1 MADTTMGTAGARPG
15 LFLRN
20 ATGLVKAWS
29 TFDAF
34 VYSFWSINLITL
46 GLYGMS
52 YVYWVP
58 DGQLLAAIVIFG
70 ILTTFL
76 VITYAMLVSVMPRTG
91 GDYAW
96 QSRVLGG
103 GLGFVLSITGW
114 WFTLFLWAPIYANI
128 LNVQFFLPLAY
139 TLKLSG
145 ISTFFTSQTGLFVS
159 CLIVLA
165 FVSIVVTLGMETYAR
180 IQKICFWIGL
190 FGLVVVCGLLLFAS
204 QTDFQNAFNRE
215 AASLFGATGNAYQS
229 TIDLGTKAGYTQHDF
244 GAFSLGPI
252 FLLMPFLAFYLLWPN
267 WGATLYGEVRG
278 AKDIR
283 KPFWSMFWGL
293 WVTIGLVALV
303 MILIVKTMGWQFYNS
318 ANAAYYNYALYGG
331 AATPVTTWPYPVMF
345 AGWLVDNHL
354 FQAVL
359 IVVMGLWFFGWAGTL
374 FLSSTRVIFAAA
386 FDRVLPSWAA
396 NISAK
401 RRVPYGSL
409 VLMIVPSIVISAVY
423 SYVPKFQGIFLDA
436 TAVLAVT
443 FLATV
448 VAAIILPWRR
458 KDLYDASP
466 VAQYKVLGVPTITVV
481 AVITAIF
488 LVFML
493 YEWSFNKDN
502 LYGTD
507 LQLNNFVIGSALNS
521 VYYFLATYVVA
532 IAIYVVARV
541 VRSRQGIDLA
551 RIHHEIPVE

>member
-1 MADTTMGTAGARPG
+1 
-15 LFLRN
+15 
-20 ATGLVKAWS
+20 
-29 TFDAF
+29 
-34 VYSFWSINLITL
+34 
-46 GLYGMS
+46 
-52 YVYWVP
+52 
-58 DGQLLAAIVIFG
+58 
-70 ILTTFL
+70 
-76 VITYAMLVSVMPRTG
+76 
-91 GDYAW
+91 
-96 QSRVLGG
+96 
-103 GLGFVLSITGW
+103 
-114 WFTLFLWAPIYANI
+114 
-128 LNVQFFLPLAY
+128 
-139 TLKLSG
+139 
-145 ISTFFTSQTGLFVS
+145 
-159 CLIVLA
+159 
-165 FVSIVVTLGMETYAR
+165 
-180 IQKICFWIGL
+180 
-190 FGLVVVCGLLLFAS
+190 
-204 QTDFQNAFNRE
+204 
-215 AASLFGATGNAYQS
+215 
-229 TIDLGTKAGYTQHDF
+229 
-244 GAFSLGPI
+244 
-252 FLLMPFLAFYLLWPN
+252 
-267 WGATLYGEVRG
+267 
-278 AKDIR
+278 
-283 KPFWSMFWGL
+283 
-293 WVTIGLVALV
+293 

-331 AATPVTTWPYPVMF
+331 DATPVTTWPYPVMF
-345 AGWLVDNHL
+345 AGWLVDSHL
-354 FQAVL
+354 FQALL
-359 IVVMGLWFFGWAGTL
+359 IIVMGLWFFGWAGTL

-423 SYVPKFQGIFLDA
+423 SYVPKFQSIFLDA

-488 LVFML
+488 LLFML

-532 IAIYVVARV
+532 IAIYVIARV
-541 VRSRQGIDLA
+541 VRNRQGIDLS

>member
-1 MADTTMGTAGARPG
+1 MADATMGAPGAARPG

-34 VYSFWSINLITL
+34 VYSFWSVNLITL

-52 YVYWVP
+52 FVYTVP
-58 DGQLLAAIVIFG
+58 DGQLLAAILVFG
-70 ILTTFL
+70 VLTTFL

-103 GLGFVLSITGW
+103 GLGFVMSITGW

-128 LNVQFFLPLAY
+128 LVVQFFSPLAY
-139 TLKLSG
+139 TMGATSVA
-145 ISTFFTSQTGLFVS
+145 TFFTSQTGVFVS

-165 FVSIVVTLGMETYAR
+165 FVSVVVTVGMETYAR

-190 FGLVVVCGLLLFAS
+190 AGLAVVCGLLLFNS
-204 QTDFQNAFNRE
+204 QSDFQNAFNRE
-215 AASLFGATGNAYQS
+215 ATSIFGAPANAYQA
-229 TIDLGTKAGYTQHDF
+229 TIDAASKGGFAGSDF
-244 GAFSLGPI
+244 GHFAFGPI
-252 FLLMPFLAFYLLWPN
+252 FLLLPWLAFYLLWPN

-293 WVTIGLVALV
+293 WVTVAMVALV
-303 MILIVKTMGWQFYNS
+303 VILIVKTMGWNFYQAANS
-318 ANAAYYNYALYGG
+318 AYWSSVFLIPNAPAP
-331 AATPVTTWPYPVMF
+331 PVPIWPYPVMF
-345 AGWLVDNHL
+345 AGWLVDNHF
-354 FQAVL
+354 FQALL
-359 IVVMGLWFFGWAGTL
+359 IIVMGLWFFGWAGTL

-386 FDRVLPSWAA
+386 FDRVLPAWAA

-409 VLMIVPSIVISAVY
+409 VLMIVPSIVISAIY
-423 SYVPKFQGIFLDA
+423 AYKPSFASIFIDA
-436 TAVLAVT
+436 TAVLALT
-443 FLATV
+443 FFATV

-458 KDLYDASP
+458 KDLYNASP
-466 VAQYKVLGVPTITVV
+466 IANYKVAGIPAITVV
-481 AVITAIF
+481 GVITGLF
-488 LVFML
+488 LLFML
-493 YEWSFNKDN
+493 YEWSFNAAD
-502 LYGTD
+502 LYGTT
-507 LQLNNFVIGSALNS
+507 LSSTANS
-521 VYYFLATYVVA
+521 VYYFLATYAVAVV
-532 IAIYVVARV
+532 IYVAARV
-541 VRSRQGIDLA
+541 IRKRQGIDLA

>member
-1 MADTTMGTAGARPG
+1 MAEATMGGSRPS

-34 VYSFWSINLITL
+34 VYSFWSVNLITL

-52 YVYWVP
+52 FVYTVP
-58 DGQLLAAIVIFG
+58 DGQVIAAILLFG

-76 VITYAMLVSVMPRTG
+76 VITYAMLISVMPRTG

-128 LNVQFFLPLAY
+128 LVVQFFGPLAY
-139 TLKLSG
+139 TLGSPDTA
-145 ISTFFTSQTGLFVS
+145 TFFASSTGIFVS

-165 FVSIVVTLGMETYAR
+165 FVSLVVTMGMETYAR
-180 IQKICFWIGL
+180 IQKLCFWIGL
-190 FGLVVVCGLLLFAS
+190 GGLIVVCGLLLFYS
-204 QTDFQNAFNRE
+204 QSDFQSAFNRE
-215 AASLFGATGNAYQS
+215 ATSLFGAPANAYQA
-229 TIDLGTKAGYTQHDF
+229 TIDAASKAGFAGSTF
-244 GAFSLGPI
+244 GTFTFGPI
-252 FLLMPFLAFYLLWPN
+252 LLLLPWLAFYLLWPN

-293 WVTIGLVALV
+293 WVTVGLVVLV
-303 MILIVKTMGWQFYNS
+303 VILIVKTIGWNFYQS
-318 ANAAYYNYALYGG
+318 ANSLYWGSLYGG
-331 AATPVTTWPYPVMF
+331 PAPVIPVWPYPVMF
-345 AGWLVDNHL
+345 AGWLVDNSI
-354 FQAVL
+354 FQALL
-359 IVVMGLWFFGWAGTL
+359 IIVMGLWFFGWAGTL

-409 VLMIVPSIVISAVY
+409 ALMILPSIVISAIYAYKPSFTSV
-423 SYVPKFQGIFLDA
+423 FLDA
-436 TAVLAVT
+436 TAVLALT
-443 FLATV
+443 FFATV

-466 VAQYKVLGVPTITVV
+466 IAKWKVAGVPAITVV
-481 AVITAIF
+481 GVITGLF
-488 LVFML
+488 LLFML
-493 YEWSFNKDN
+493 WEWSFNGAD
-502 LYGTD
+502 LYGTT
-507 LQLNNFVIGSALNS
+507 FSSTPNS
-521 VYYFLATYVVA
+521 VYYFLATYIVAVV
-532 IAIYVVARV
+532 IYVVARF
-541 VRSRQGIDLA
+541 VRKSQGIDLS

>member
-1 MADTTMGTAGARPG
+1 MAESTMGGPAPARPG

-34 VYSFWSINLITL
+34 IYSFWSINLITL

-52 YVYWVP
+52 FVYTVP
-58 DGQLLAAIVIFG
+58 DGQLVAG
-70 ILTTFL
+70 ILLFGVLVTFL

-114 WFTLFLWAPIYANI
+114 WFTLFLWTPIYANI
-128 LNVQFFLPLAY
+128 LVVQFFAPLAY
-139 TLKLSG
+139 TLGATSVASFFISPTG
-145 ISTFFTSQTGLFVS
+145 IFVS

-165 FVSIVVTLGMETYAR
+165 FVSIVVTMGMETYAR
-180 IQKICFWIGL
+180 IQKVCFWIGL
-190 FGLVVVCGLLLFAS
+190 AGLAVVCGLLLVYS
-204 QTDFQNAFNRE
+204 QSDFQNAFNRE
-215 AASLFGATGNAYQS
+215 ATSLFGAAPNSAYQG
-229 TIDLGTKAGYTQHDF
+229 TIDAASKTFGGSNF
-244 GAFSLGPI
+244 GALSFGP
-252 FLLMPFLAFYLLWPN
+252 LLLLLPWLAFYLLWPN

-293 WVTIGLVALV
+293 WVTVALV
-303 MILIVKTMGWQFYNS
+303 VVVVLLINKTIGWNFYQS
-318 ANAAYYNYALYGG
+318 ANAAYWNSLFAVSG
-331 AATPVTTWPYPVMF
+331 AVAPPVPIWPYPVMF
-345 AGWLVDNHL
+345 AGFLVNNHL
-354 FQAVL
+354 FQALL
-359 IVVMGLWFFGWAGTL
+359 IIVMGLWFFGWAGTL

-386 FDRVLPSWAA
+386 FDRVLPAWAA

-409 VLMIVPSIVISAVY
+409 ILMIVPSIVISAIYAYKPSFTSV
-423 SYVPKFQGIFLDA
+423 FLDA
-436 TAVLAVT
+436 TAVLALT
-443 FLATV
+443 FFATT

-458 KDLYDASP
+458 KDLYNASP
-466 VAQYKVLGVPTITVV
+466 IANWKFAGIPAITIVG
-481 AVITAIF
+481 VITGAF
-488 LVFML
+488 LLFML
-493 YEWSFNKDN
+493 WEWSFNSAD
-502 LYGTD
+502 LYGTT
-507 LQLNNFVIGSALNS
+507 FSSTPNS
-521 VYYFLATYVVA
+521 VYYFLATYIVAVV
-532 IAIYVVARV
+532 IYVVARI
-541 VRSRQGIDLA
+541 VRKRQGIDLD

>member
-1 MADTTMGTAGARPG
+1 MADTTMGSGAAARPG

-34 VYSFWSINLITL
+34 VYSFWSVNLITL

-52 YVYWVP
+52 YVYTVP
-58 DGQLLAAIVIFG
+58 DGQVLAAILLFG

-128 LNVQFFLPLAY
+128 LVVQFFSPLAY
-139 TLKLSG
+139 TLG
-145 ISTFFTSQTGLFVS
+145 WTNVATFFTSQTGVFVA

-165 FVSIVVTLGMETYAR
+165 FVSIVVTLGMETYAK
-180 IQKICFWIGL
+180 IQKVCFWIGL
-190 FGLVVVCGLLLFAS
+190 AGLVVVCGLLLFAS
-204 QTDFQNAFNRE
+204 QSDFQNAFNRE
-215 AASLFGATGNAYQS
+215 ATSLFGAKAGAYQA
-229 TIDLGTKAGYTQHDF
+229 TIDTASKTFSGSDF
-244 GAFSLGPI
+244 GHFAFGPI
-252 FLLMPFLAFYLLWPN
+252 LLLLPWLAFYLLWPN

-293 WVTIGLVALV
+293 WVTVAMVALV
-303 MILIVKTMGWQFYNS
+303 VILIVKTMGWNFYQS
-318 ANAAYYNYALYGG
+318 ANAAYWNSVFAVSG
-331 AATPVTTWPYPVMF
+331 AQAPPVPIWPYPVMM

-354 FQAVL
+354 FQALL
-359 IVVMGLWFFGWAGTL
+359 IIVMGLWFFGWAGTL

-423 SYVPKFQGIFLDA
+423 AYRPTFASVFLDA
-436 TAVLAVT
+436 TAVLALT

-466 VAQYKVLGVPTITVV
+466 IANYKIGGIPTITIVG
-481 AVITAIF
+481 VITGIF
-488 LVFML
+488 LLFML
-493 YEWSFNKDN
+493 YEWSFNAAD
-502 LYGTD
+502 LYGTSF
-507 LQLNNFVIGSALNS
+507 QSTLNS
-521 VYYFLATYVVA
+521 VYYFVATYVVA
-532 IAIYVVARV
+532 IVIYVAARII
-541 VRSRQGIDLA
+541 RSRQGIDLR

>member
-1 MADTTMGTAGARPG
+1 MADTTLGAGAAARPG

-34 VYSFWSINLITL
+34 VYSFWSVNLITL

-52 YVYWVP
+52 FVYTVP
-58 DGQLLAAIVIFG
+58 DGQLLVAILLFG
-70 ILTTFL
+70 VLTTFL
-76 VITYAMLVSVMPRTG
+76 VVTYAMLVSVMPRTG

-128 LNVQFFLPLAY
+128 LVVQFFSPLAY
-139 TLKLSG
+139 TLG
-145 ISTFFTSQTGLFVS
+145 WTGVATFFTSQTGVFVS

-165 FVSIVVTLGMETYAR
+165 FVAIVVTMGMETYAR

-190 FGLVVVCGLLLFAS
+190 VGLAVVCVILLFSS
-204 QTDFQNAFNRE
+204 QSDFQSAFNRE
-215 AASLFGATGNAYQS
+215 ASSLFGAPANAYQA
-229 TIDLGTKAGYTQHDF
+229 TIDAASKAGFAGSDF
-244 GAFSLGPI
+244 GHFSFGPV
-252 FLLMPFLAFYLLWPN
+252 LLLLPWLAFYLLWPN

-293 WVTIGLVALV
+293 WVTVAMV
-303 MILIVKTMGWQFYNS
+303 AVVVILIVKTMGWNFYQS
-318 ANAAYYNYALYGG
+318 ANSLYWGSLYGG
-331 AATPVTTWPYPVMF
+331 PAPIVPIWPYPVMF

-354 FQAVL
+354 FQALL
-359 IVVMGLWFFGWAGTL
+359 IIVMGLWFFGWAGTL

-409 VLMIVPSIVISAVY
+409 VLMIVPSLVVSAVY
-423 SYVPKFQGIFLDA
+423 AYKPNFASVFLDA
-436 TAVLAVT
+436 TAVLALT

-466 VAQYKVLGVPTITVV
+466 VARYKIGGIPTITIVG
-481 AVITAIF
+481 VITAIF
-488 LVFML
+488 LLFML
-493 YEWSFNKDN
+493 YEWSFNAAD
-502 LYGTD
+502 LYGTSF
-507 LQLNNFVIGSALNS
+507 QSTLNS
-521 VYYFLATYVVA
+521 VYYFVATYVVA
-532 IAIYVVARV
+532 IVIYVAARII
-541 VRSRQGIDLA
+541 RSRQGIDLR

>member
-1 MADTTMGTAGARPG
+1 MADATMGPAGGAARPS

-52 YVYWVP
+52 FVYTVP
-58 DGQLLAAIVIFG
+58 DGQILAGIILFG
-70 ILTTFL
+70 VLVTFL

-128 LNVQFFLPLAY
+128 LVVQFFSPLAY
-139 TLKLSG
+139 TVG
-145 ISTFFTSQTGLFVS
+145 WTNVATFFTSQTGVFVS

-180 IQKICFWIGL
+180 IQKVCFWIGL
-190 FGLVVVCGLLLFAS
+190 AGLAVVCALLLFAS
-204 QTDFQNAFNRE
+204 PSDFQNAFNRE
-215 AASLFGATGNAYQS
+215 ATSLFGAPANAYQA
-229 TIDLGTKAGYTQHDF
+229 TIDAASKTFSYTNFSHFDF
-244 GAFSLGPI
+244 GPI
-252 FLLMPFLAFYLLWPN
+252 LLLLPWLAFYLLWPN

-278 AKDIR
+278 AKDVR

-293 WVTIGLVALV
+293 WVTVALVALV
-303 MILIVKTMGWQFYNS
+303 LLLMVKTMGWQFYQS
-318 ANAAYYNYALYGG
+318 ANAAYWNSVYAVSG
-331 AATPVTTWPYPVMF
+331 AAAPPVPIWPYPVMF
-345 AGWLVDNHL
+345 AGWLVDNKL
-354 FQAVL
+354 FQVVL

-409 VLMIVPSIVISAVY
+409 ILMIVPSIVVSAIYAYKPTFTSV
-423 SYVPKFQGIFLDA
+423 FLDA
-436 TAVLAVT
+436 TAVLALT
-443 FLATV
+443 FFATV
-448 VAAIILPWRR
+448 VAAVILPWRR

-466 VAQYKVLGVPTITVV
+466 IANWKIAGIPTISIVG
-481 AVITAIF
+481 VITGAF
-488 LVFML
+488 LLFML
-493 YEWSFNKDN
+493 YEWSFNSAD
-502 LYGTD
+502 LYGTT
-507 LQLNNFVIGSALNS
+507 FSSTPNS
-521 VYYFLATYVVA
+521 VYYFLATYIVAVV
-532 IAIYVVARV
+532 IYIVARV
-541 VRSRQGIDLA
+541 VRKNQGIDLS

>member
-1 MADTTMGTAGARPG
+1 MATTTANPPRQT

-34 VYSFWSINLITL
+34 LYSFWSINLVTL

-52 YVYWVP
+52 FLYVIP
-58 DGQLLAAIVIFG
+58 DGQVLGGVLLTGV
-70 ILTTFL
+70 LVTFL
-76 VITYAMLVSVMPRTG
+76 VLTYAMLVSAMPRAG

-96 QSRVLGG
+96 QSRILGG
-103 GLGFVLSITGW
+103 GIGFVLAITGW

-128 LNVQFFLPLAY
+128 LIVQFFSPLAY
-139 TLKLSG
+139 TLGLTNVA
-145 ISTFFTSQTGLFVS
+145 TFFGQPGGGFLS
-159 CLIVLA
+159 CLVVLA
-165 FVSIVVTLGMETYAR
+165 FVSVVVTLGMEFYAKV
-180 IQKICFWIGL
+180 QKVCFWIGIV
-190 FGLVVVCGLLLFAS
+190 GLLVVCGLLLFAS
-204 QTDFQNAFNRE
+204 NSDFQAAFNRE
-215 AASLFGATGNAYQS
+215 ASSLYGVTGNAYQA
-229 TIDLGTKAGYTQHDF
+229 TVDAGTKAGYTPHDF
-244 GAFSLGPI
+244 GYFAIGPV
-252 FLLMPFLAFYLLWPN
+252 FLLMPWLAFYMLWPN

-293 WVTIGLVALV
+293 WVTVGLVALV
-303 MILIVKTMGWQFYNS
+303 VVLTVKTIGWQFYNE
-318 ANAAYYNYALYGG
+318 ANAAYWSGTA
-331 AATPVTTWPYPVMF
+331 PVPGWPYPVMY
-345 AGWLVDNHL
+345 AGWLVNNHL
-354 FQAVL
+354 FQALL
-359 IVVMGLWFFGWAGTL
+359 ILVMGLWFFGWAGTL

-401 RRVPYGSL
+401 RRVPYGAL
-409 VLMIVPSIVISAVY
+409 VLMIVPSVVISAIY
-423 SYVPKFQGIFLDA
+423 SYVPKFQSVFLDA
-436 TAVLAVT
+436 TAVLALT

-466 VAQYKVLGVPTITVV
+466 VARYKVAGVPTITVV

-488 LVFML
+488 LAFML
-493 YEWSFNKDN
+493 YEWSFNSGN
-502 LYGTD
+502 LYGTSF
-507 LQLNNFVIGSALNS
+507 QATLNS

-532 IAIYVVARV
+532 IAIYIAARI
-541 VRSRQGIDLA
+541 VRNRQGIDLS

>member
-1 MADTTMGTAGARPG
+1 MADTTAGGQAPVRPG

-34 VYSFWSINLITL
+34 IYSFWSVNLITL

-52 YVYWVP
+52 FVYTVP
-58 DGQLLAAIVIFG
+58 DGQLLVAILLFG
-70 ILTTFL
+70 VLTTFL

-114 WFTLFLWAPIYANI
+114 WFTLFLWTPIYANI
-128 LNVQFFLPLAY
+128 LVVQFFSPLAY
-139 TLKLSG
+139 TLG
-145 ISTFFTSQTGLFVS
+145 WTNIATFFTSQNGIFAS

-165 FVSIVVTLGMETYAR
+165 FVSVVVTMGMETYAR
-180 IQKICFWIGL
+180 IQKVCFWIGL
-190 FGLVVVCGLLLFAS
+190 AGLVVVCGLLLFTS
-204 QTDFQNAFNRE
+204 QSDFQSAFNRE
-215 AASLFGATGNAYQS
+215 ATSMFGAPANAYQA
-229 TIDLGTKAGYTQHDF
+229 TIDAASKGGFAAKDF
-244 GAFSLGPI
+244 GYFAIGPV
-252 FLLMPFLAFYLLWPN
+252 LLLLPWLAFYLLWPN

-293 WVTIGLVALV
+293 WVTVALVALV
-303 MILIVKTMGWQFYNS
+303 VILIVKTMGWNFYQS
-318 ANAAYYNYALYGG
+318 ANAAYWNSIFVAGSP
-331 AATPVTTWPYPVMF
+331 APPIPVWPYPVMF
-345 AGWLVDNHL
+345 AGWLVDSHL

-359 IVVMGLWFFGWAGTL
+359 IIVMGLWFFGWAGTL

-386 FDRVLPSWAA
+386 FDRVLPAWAA
-396 NISAK
+396 SISGK

-409 VLMIVPSIVISAVY
+409 VLMIVPSLVISAIYAYRPTFTSV
-423 SYVPKFQGIFLDA
+423 FLDA
-436 TAVLAVT
+436 TAVLALT
-443 FLATV
+443 FFATV
-448 VAAIILPWRR
+448 VAAVILPWRR

-466 VAQYKVLGVPTITVV
+466 IARYKVAGVPLITVV
-481 AVITAIF
+481 GVITGLF
-488 LVFML
+488 LLFML
-493 YEWSFNKDN
+493 YEWSFNSSD
-502 LYGTD
+502 LYGTSF
-507 LQLNNFVIGSALNS
+507 QSTPNS
-521 VYYFLATYVVA
+521 VYYFLGTYAVA
-532 IAIYVVARV
+532 IVIYVVARV
-541 VRSRQGIDLA
+541 VRSRQGIDLR

>member
-1 MADTTMGTAGARPG
+1 MADTTMGTATGSRPT

-34 VYSFWSINLITL
+34 VYSFWSVNLITL

-52 YVYWVP
+52 FVYWVP
-58 DGQLLAAIVIFG
+58 DGQLLAAILIFG
-70 ILTTFL
+70 VLTTFL

-145 ISTFFTSQTGLFVS
+145 VATFFTSQTGLFVS

-165 FVSIVVTLGMETYAR
+165 FVSVIVTLGMETYAR
-180 IQKICFWIGL
+180 VQKVCFWIGL
-190 FGLVVVCGLLLFAS
+190 VGLVVVCGLLLFAS
-204 QTDFQNAFNRE
+204 QSDFQSAFNRE
-215 AASLFGATGNAYQS
+215 ATALFGAKDGAYQA
-229 TIDLGTKAGYTQHDF
+229 TIDAGTKAGYAPHDF
-244 GAFSLGPI
+244 SYFSLAPI
-252 FLLMPFLAFYLLWPN
+252 LLLMPFLAFYLLWPN

-293 WVTIGLVALV
+293 WVTIGLVGLV
-303 MILIVKTMGWQFYNS
+303 MIL
-318 ANAAYYNYALYGG
+318 
-331 AATPVTTWPYPVMF
+331 
-345 AGWLVDNHL
+345 
-354 FQAVL
+354 
-359 IVVMGLWFFGWAGTL
+359 MGLWFFGWAGTL

-386 FDRVLPSWAA
+386 FDRVLPAWAA

-409 VLMIVPSIVISAVY
+409 ALMIIPSLVVSALWSFGGTKLQAV
-423 SYVPKFQGIFLDA
+423 FLDA
-436 TAVLAVT
+436 TAVIAVT
-443 FLATV
+443 FLGTV
-448 VAAIILPWRR
+448 IAAIILPWRR
-458 KDLYDASP
+458 KDIYDASP
-466 VAQYKVLGVPTITVV
+466 IARYKVGGIPLITITG
-481 AVITAIF
+481 VITAAF
-488 LVFML
+488 LVFL
-493 YEWSFNKDN
+493 IWEWSFNPTN
-502 LYGTD
+502 LYYTAV
-507 LQLNNFVIGSALNS
+507 NASIPSVI
-521 VYYFLATYVVA
+521 YFAATYVVA
-532 IAIYVVARV
+532 LVIYLVARY
-541 VRSRQGIDLA
+541 VRSRQGIDLS
-551 RIHHEIPVE
+551 RIHHE

>member
-1 MADTTMGTAGARPG
+1 MADTTMSPPGTGGSTAGARPS

-34 VYSFWSINLITL
+34 VYAFWSVNLITL

-52 YVYWVP
+52 FVYTVP
-58 DGQLLAAIVIFG
+58 DGQLLVAILLFG
-70 ILTTFL
+70 VLTTFL

-128 LNVQFFLPLAY
+128 LNAQFFLPLAY
-139 TLKLSG
+139 TLGWSNVA
-145 ISTFFTSQTGLFVS
+145 TFFTSASGLFIS

-165 FVSIVVTLGMETYAR
+165 FVSVVVTLGMETYAR

-190 FGLVVVCGLLLFAS
+190 VGLAVVCGLLLFAS
-204 QTDFQNAFNRE
+204 QSDFHTAFNRE
-215 AASLFGATGNAYQS
+215 AASLFGASGDAYQK
-229 TIDLGTKAGYTQHDF
+229 TIDAGTKAGYAPHDF
-244 GAFSLGPI
+244 GFFSLGPV
-252 FLLMPFLAFYLLWPN
+252 FLLLPWLAFYLLWPN

-293 WVTIGLVALV
+293 WVTIAMVAVV
-303 MILIVKTMGWQFYNS
+303 MILVVKTMGWQFYNA
-318 ANAAYYNYALYGG
+318 ANAAFYAGT
-331 AATPVTTWPYPVMF
+331 APVGTWPYPVMF
-345 AGWLVDNHL
+345 AGWLVDSHL
-354 FQAVL
+354 FQALL
-359 IVVMGLWFFGWAGTL
+359 IAVMGLWFFGWAGTL

-386 FDRVLPSWAA
+386 FDRVLPAWAA

-409 VLMIVPSIVISAVY
+409 VLMIVPSIIISAIY
-423 SYVPKFQGIFLDA
+423 SYVPKFQSVFLDA

-466 VAQYKVLGVPTITVV
+466 IARYKVAGIPTITVV

-488 LVFML
+488 LLFML
-493 YEWSFNKDN
+493 YEWSFNSSN
-502 LYGTD
+502 LYGTAF
-507 LQLNNFVIGSALNS
+507 QSTLNS

-532 IAIYVVARV
+532 IVIYVVARI
-541 VRSRQGIDLA
+541 VRKNQGIDLA